1 MRASRLISILLL
13 LQVHGRMSADDLAA
27 TLEVSPRTIYRDV
40 EALGAAGIPVYGEA
54 GHGGGYQLLDGFRTR
69 LTGLTPGEAGS
80 LGLAALPRAAADL
93 GLEPEARA
101 AWIKMVAALPVPLQR
116 AATEFDDWV
125 HVDVPAWYHE
135 ASRTPAL
142 GGAAE
147 AIRQRRVARIRYL
160 RWARPHEVTRSVR
173 PHGLVLKGGHW
184 YLVAQHRGGMRTYRV
199 DRIRQ
204 LDVSP
209 ATFDRAEGFRLPA
222 YWDDYLR
229 RLDERRHTA
238 TATLR
243 ITRSAFELLPYTAD
257 PAVAEA
263 ARRTATPVAD
273 PAWLEVV
280 IPTESLGH
288 AAAEILRLGSDVEV
302 LAPPELR
309 DRVAATV
316 RTLAA
321 RYASRAKPAV
331 SRARRAPR
339 GES

>member
-13 LQVHGRMSADDLAA
+13 LQVHGRMSADELAA
-27 TLEVSPRTIYRDV
+27 ALEVSPRTIYRDAD
-40 EALGAAGIPVYGEA
+40 ALAAAGIPVYGEA
-54 GHGGGYQLLDGFRTR
+54 GHGGGYRLLAGFRTR

-80 LGLAALPRAAADL
+80 LGLASLPRAAADL

-125 HVDVPAWYHE
+125 HLDVPAWYHE

-142 GGAAE
+142 AGLTE

-160 RWARPHEVTRSVR
+160 RWAEPHEVTRSVR

-199 DRIRQ
+199 DRVEQ
-204 LDVSP
+204 LELLP
-209 ATFDRAEGFRLPA
+209 AMFERVAGFRLAA
-222 YWDDYLR
+222 YWEQYLR
-229 RLDERRHTA
+229 QLDERRHTG

-243 ITRSAFELLPYTAD
+243 MSRSAFELLPHTAD

-263 ARRTATPVAD
+263 ARRTATPVREAD
-273 PAWLEVV
+273 AEWVEVV
-280 IPTESLGH
+280 VPTESLDP
-288 AAAEILRLGSDVEV
+288 AAAEILRLGTEVEV
-302 LAPPELR
+302 LAPAELR
-309 DRVAATV
+309 DRVAETA
-316 RTLAA
+316 RTLAD
-321 RYASRAKPAV
+321 RYASAA
-331 SRARRAPR
+331 AR
-339 GES
+339 